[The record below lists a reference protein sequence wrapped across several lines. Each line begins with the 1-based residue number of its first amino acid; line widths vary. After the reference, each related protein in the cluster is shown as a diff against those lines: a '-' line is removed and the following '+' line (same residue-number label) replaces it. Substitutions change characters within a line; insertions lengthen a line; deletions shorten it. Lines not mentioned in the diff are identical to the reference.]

1 MNFILSLKTI
11 LEEFFMNIIIDFHLW
26 KTILRSPLTK
36 KNKNMTSIKTH
47 LLRDNSIFVGEK
59 EKSLNLIHS
68 FYISE
73 GLSDLERFLQQNS
86 AEARYFN
93 QAFAYWVLCALGR
106 CKEDIKRYGILT
118 RKLINFSKKLW
129 NHLRSLSK
137 KSGNQDTKLSRCTLT
152 V

>member
-1 MNFILSLKTI
+1 
-11 LEEFFMNIIIDFHLW
+11 
-26 KTILRSPLTK
+26 
-36 KNKNMTSIKTH
+36 MTSIKTH

-93 QAFAYWVLCALGR
+93 QAFAYWVLCALGQ
-106 CKEDIKRYGILT
+106 CKENINKYGVLT
-118 RKLINFSKKLW
+118 RKLIKFSKKLW
-129 NHLRSLSK
+129 DHLRSLARK
-137 KSGNQDTKLSRCTLT
+137 VAIKIRNYQD
-152 V
+152 VH

>member
-1 MNFILSLKTI
+1 
-11 LEEFFMNIIIDFHLW
+11 
-26 KTILRSPLTK
+26 
-36 KNKNMTSIKTH
+36 MTSIKTH

-118 RKLINFSKKLW
+118 RKLINFSKKTLESSSEFVEKKW
-129 NHLRSLSK
+129 QSRYETIKMYINRINLCKRIRQQRFSLFT
-137 KSGNQDTKLSRCTLT
+137 KSHFQIALP
-152 V
+152 